1 MTDSFVKTAMAAMLL
16 GTTASMAAA
25 QGSVQLYGLV
35 DAAVRVTGNH
45 GKTQMV
51 GGGMSQS
58 RWGINVTEDLG
69 AGLSAIANFENRFL
83 TDTGNTAAVNY
94 FQQAWIGM
102 RSEDW
107 GQLTMGRQFNV
118 LLEVAASTYASFP
131 SGPFMEVYKPEIG
144 VAMGTRTNNMLKYAA
159 HRGPWR
165 AGLQYSFD
173 EGNTVARKGS
183 EVELTGGL
191 AMKTAGGY
199 LRYAAGSGLAIG
211 GAYMN
216 TKMPAGTQFDA
227 YTLGGS
233 YRSGPWYFST
243 GYGMNKRQN
252 RLAAEDARLINA
264 YWGSEVN
271 GGFQPGD
278 ADKRQLL
285 QLGMGYQVTPQL
297 NMGVHYYHV
306 KQSGSSSGAFNN
318 QANFIVAVADYA
330 FSKRTDAYVGV
341 DYTRISGGAGS
352 YIEKTA
358 TGDLVRNRA
367 GLTIGL
373 RHRF

>member
-1 MTDSFVKTAMAAMLL
+1 MAHSFVQTTMAVMLL
-16 GTTASMAAA
+16 GGTASIAAA
-25 QGSVQLYGLV
+25 ESSVQLYGIV
-35 DAAVRVTGNH
+35 DAAVRSTSNH

-58 RWGINVTEDLG
+58 RWGINIKEDLG
-69 AGLSAIANFENRFL
+69 DGLSAIANLEDRFL
-83 TDTGNTAAVNY
+83 ADTGSTAAVNY

-102 RSEDW
+102 RSKDL

-118 LLEVAASTYASFP
+118 LLDVVASTYASFP
-131 SGPFMEVYKPEIG
+131 YGPFMEVYKPEIG
-144 VAMGTRTNNMLKYAA
+144 FAMGTRTNNMLKYTADLGA
-159 HRGPWR
+159 WR
-165 AGLQYSFD
+165 AGVQYSFD

-183 EVELTGGL
+183 DVELTGGL

-199 LRYAAGSGLAIG
+199 LRYEANGLAIG
-211 GAYMN
+211 GAYLN
-216 TKMPAGTQFDA
+216 TKMPGNTEFDA

-243 GYGMNKRQN
+243 GYAMNKRKN
-252 RLAAEDARLINA
+252 SLAIEDARLINA
-264 YWGSEVN
+264 YWGSEIN
-271 GGFQPGD
+271 GGFQSGD
-278 ADKRQLL
+278 SNKRQLL
-285 QLGMGYQVTPQL
+285 QLGVGYQVTPQL
-297 NMGVHYYHV
+297 NLGMHYYHA

-318 QANFIVAVADYA
+318 KANFIVAVADYA
-330 FSKRTDAYVGV
+330 FSKRTDAYMGV
-341 DYTRISGGAGS
+341 DYTRVSGGPGS

-367 GLTIGL
+367 GITIGL